1 MKRSKIIIIITASL
15 LSLVLLVGGL
25 AVIGSAFRSGATTM
39 DKRESD
45 VRNVNEPA
53 AATVAAADY
62 NTQLGGDEYYADLSG
77 EEYYAA
83 DIEYMEG
90 GYEYENVIADV
101 ASDDFNVADTSTKLI
116 RTVNMSIE
124 TELFDDM
131 DSAIKNKIN
140 EYGGYFESMSVTGTG
155 KNEDYRYGYYTIR
168 IPAANLDAFI
178 ASINGNGTII
188 SQSESTV
195 DVTLDYVDMEAHVE
209 SLRTEQEALQNMLAE
224 ATDLDTIIVLQNELT
239 TVSYEIESYESQI
252 RTMDNQVS
260 YSTLYLTV
268 SEVVTETPVIETR
281 TMTYGEK
288 LSESFVGSVNDIK
301 EDVKAGIIG
310 LAAALPHL
318 IIFAFF
324 VFIAF
329 IIIKV
334 SIRRYKKKHAVTK

>member
-1 MKRSKIIIIITASL
+1 MKRSKIIIIITAAL
-15 LSLVLLVGGL
+15 LSLILFVGGL
-25 AVIGSAFRSGATTM
+25 AVIGASLRSAPRSMLNGST
-39 DKRESD
+39 DKRSED
-45 VRNVNEPA
+45 VIYEAEATA
-53 AATVAAADY
+53 AAVDY
-62 NTQLGGDEYYADLSG
+62 GMEMDDAEYYS
-77 EEYYAA
+77 EEYISEDA
-83 DIEYMEG
+83 
-90 GYEYENVIADV
+90 GYSYINTDTSLNEV
-101 ASDDFNVADTSTKLI
+101 NVADTSSKLI

-131 DSAIKNKIN
+131 DSAIKNRIN

-155 KNEDYRYGYYTIR
+155 KNENYRYGSYTIR
-168 IPAANLDAFI
+168 IPAENLDAFI
-178 ASINGNGTII
+178 ASIDGNGTII

-209 SLRTEQEALQNMLAE
+209 SLRTEQEALQGMLAE
-224 ATDLDTIIVLQNELT
+224 ATDLDTIIVLQNELSN
-239 TVSYEIESYESQI
+239 VSYEIESYESQI

-268 SEVVTETPVIETR
+268 SEVVTETPVVETR
-281 TMTYGEK
+281 TMTFGEK
-288 LSESFVGSVNDIK
+288 LSESFVGSVNRIK
-301 EDVKAGIIG
+301 EDVKSGIIG